1 MTTEKCIDCG
11 IDLGMTAY
19 RVPRCARCEARK
31 EFADKVK
38 WISDKISGLAYR
50 NRGYFLFCPIT
61 NRAKKELELTKE
73 TGIDIWKT
81 PERLFE
87 WLRNTNGDFT
97 PEQLQIIHDITL
109 LYVTP
114 EGTVVGIDCK
124 QFKKQFDE
132 SVERAKDLI
141 EQGVLM

>member
-19 RVPRCARCEARK
+19 RVPRCARCEVRK

-81 PERLFE
+81 PERLFDVSCV
-87 WLRNTNGDFT
+87 WMFANILFNSCLVRHFN
-97 PEQLQIIHDITL
+97 
-109 LYVTP
+109 
-114 EGTVVGIDCK
+114 K
-124 QFKKQFDE
+124 
-132 SVERAKDLI
+132 
-141 EQGVLM
+141 